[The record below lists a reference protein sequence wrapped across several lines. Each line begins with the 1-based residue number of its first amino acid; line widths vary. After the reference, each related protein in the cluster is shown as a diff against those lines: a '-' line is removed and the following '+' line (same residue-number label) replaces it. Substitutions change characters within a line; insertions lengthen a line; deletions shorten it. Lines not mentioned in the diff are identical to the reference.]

1 MSTVIKYCGVFGSFA
16 FVAKLSSRNRRI
28 ARPRFELDDATS
40 SRTRHEITIKNY

>member
-1 MSTVIKYCGVFGSFA
+1 MSTVIKYCGVFGS

-40 SRTRHEITIKNY
+40 SRRRHEIVIKNY